1 MGRHGNNTAKSVAAH
16 TQDCQYGAVRT
27 RVDILVFLLQYSR
40 IKHQD
45 LDYKTLEER
54 TIDAMSHNDPD
65 WEPRHPAG
73 SVRRAEGE
81 NEVPAPEAADLDEDD
96 PGLTVWIRGRVRK
109 GPDGRWKR
117 DIGRLEKRV
126 YVS

>member
-1 MGRHGNNTAKSVAAH
+1 
-16 TQDCQYGAVRT
+16 
-27 RVDILVFLLQYSR
+27 
-40 IKHQD
+40 
-45 LDYKTLEER
+45 
-54 TIDAMSHNDPD
+54 MSHNDPD

-126 YVS
+126 CCMNCDHCIGMITTMEEFFLKNSVSFRR